1 MDLEVLL
8 DYTQDKIIVI
18 DEEATIL
25 YANDAVSRLL
35 GWEADEL
42 VGANALAYV
51 HPDDLDAVRT
61 VFRRAITSETL
72 TDVTVE
78 YRYRTADDSWVWFE
92 SRMSNAT
99 SDRLDGYV
107 VSSRDISDRVE
118 AERQHQELTARV
130 QEISSVT
137 DEVLW
142 MFNEDFSELL
152 FVNPAYEAVYGQPV
166 EELERDASAFLETVH
181 PDDIPSVERAMAR
194 LVGGESTDMEYRV
207 NSKRNYNV
215 WVWAQAHPILED
227 GEVVRISGFTREIT
241 DRHRRERQ
249 LSVMDNLLRH
259 NLRNALNIILGNAD
273 LIDETTCDTVHLT
286 DKIRTASEQLLQSAE
301 KEREIVDIL
310 NRETTSDSVDLAAV
324 TNAEIEQTEQR
335 FPHADIDSSLPDSAV
350 VYALSNVRLAVS
362 ELLEN
367 AIVHSERDRPSV
379 SVSVREV
386 RDGIELRVED
396 DAPPIPDIEAHVL
409 RDPHAMTNVFH
420 STGLGLWLIYW
431 IVELSDGDISLDSTP
446 DGNRIR
452 IRFPRARAVV
462 ESAPTP
468 MRQS

>member
-1 MDLEVLL
+1 MDLDVLL

-18 DEEATIL
+18 DEDATIL

-35 GWEADEL
+35 GWETGEL
-42 VGANALAYV
+42 IGANALAYV
-51 HPDDLDAVRT
+51 HSDDLDAVCA
-61 VFRRAITSETL
+61 VFRRAINSETL

-78 YRYRTADDSWVWFE
+78 YRYRTADGSWVWFE

-99 SDRLDGYV
+99 CDQLDGYV

-118 AERQHQELTARV
+118 AERQHRELTARV

-142 MFNEDFSELL
+142 MFTGDFSELL
-152 FVNPAYEAVYGQPV
+152 FVNSAYEAVYGQSV
-166 EELERDASAFLETVH
+166 EELEGDASAFLETVH
-181 PDDIPSVERAMAR
+181 PDDVPAVERAITR
-194 LVGGESTDMEYRV
+194 LTGGESADLEYRV
-207 NSKRNYNV
+207 NPKRNYGV
-215 WVWAQAHPILED
+215 WVWVQAQPILEG
-227 GEVVRISGFTREIT
+227 GEVVRISGFTREVT

-259 NLRNALNIILGNAD
+259 NLRNALNVILGYAD

-286 DKIRTASEQLLQSAE
+286 DTIRTASEQLLQSAE
-301 KEREIVDIL
+301 KEREVVDIL
-310 NRETTSDSVDLAAV
+310 NRETTSDSVDLTAV
-324 TNAEIEQTEQR
+324 TSAEIERTERR

-350 VYALSNVRLAVS
+350 VYALSNLRLAVS

-367 AIVHSERDRPSV
+367 AIVHSERDRPSIA
-379 SVSVREV
+379 VSVREV

-431 IVELSDGDISLDSTP
+431 IVELSDGDISLDSTT

-452 IRFPRARAVV
+452 IRFPRAQTVV

-468 MRQS
+468 MRQP